1 MIFSE
6 KDDRRGTRTR
16 GGERTAMRKANREI
30 TEFSELLALM
40 EKCDTIRLGMVDEGE
55 AYIVPVSFGCEALGG
70 KIAVYFHGA
79 VAGRK
84 SELLKKHPRV
94 CVEAD
99 VCNGFVENGSG
110 GVTCDFESLIG
121 WGNAELLSGA
131 EAEKGLRLLLEHCGL
146 GGYVCGAD
154 AMPITAVHRVV
165 LDTLTGKRRFPHPT
179 V

>member
-1 MIFSE
+1 M
-6 KDDRRGTRTR
+6 RRAT
-16 GGERTAMRKANREI
+16 REI
-30 TEFSELLALM
+30 TEFSELLALLDQ
-40 EKCDTIRLGMVDEGE
+40 CDTIRLGLVDEGE
-55 AYIVPVSFGCEALGG
+55 AYIVPVSFGYETLDG

-84 SELLKKHPRV
+84 FELLKNCPRV

-99 VCNGFVENGSG
+99 VCNGFTDTGSG

-121 WGNAELLSGA
+121 WGNAELLGGE
-131 EAEKGLRLLLEHCGL
+131 EAEKGLRLLLEHCGM

-154 AMPITAVHRVV
+154 AMPITAVFRIV
-165 LDTLTGKRRFPHPT
+165 LGTLTGKRRFPHPA

>member
-1 MIFSE
+1 
-6 KDDRRGTRTR
+6 
-16 GGERTAMRKANREI
+16 MRKANREI
-30 TEFSELLALM
+30 TEFSELLALL

-55 AYIVPVSFGCEALGG
+55 AYIVPVSFGYEARDGR
-70 KIAVYFHGA
+70 ISVYFHGA

-84 SELLKKHPRV
+84 FELLKTRPRV

-99 VCNGFVENGSG
+99 VCNGFVENGG

-121 WGNAELLSGA
+121 WGNAELLGGA

-146 GGYVCGAD
+146 GKSVCGAD

-165 LDTLTGKRRFPHPT
+165 FDTLTGKRRFPHPA